1 MTVPSS
7 NVTASAAESCGDGKY
22 ASSRLATSLS
32 AVTLAARSRREPRNK
47 CHGKYLHVVM
57 SLRKRPLG
65 CGALYHLANS
75 RSRKARA
82 CLFLRIDWETGTQG
96 RESEVGA
103 ARPRKLTMCGRP
115 ADPLCAGVARI
126 ALLALQRSKGNML
139 PIAERGQGLC
149 ARPVWWLG
157 GWVTGAPGERG
168 KWGGLGMS
176 HFYRRRH
183 ARSP

>member
-7 NVTASAAESCGDGKY
+7 SVTTNAAESRSGKY
-22 ASSRLATSLS
+22 AISHVTTLLS
-32 AVTLAARSRREPRNK
+32 APTLAARSRREARSK
-47 CHGKYLHVVM
+47 CQGNRLHPVM
-57 SLRKRPLG
+57 SLRKRPFG
-65 CGALYHLANS
+65 CGASYHLANS
-75 RSRKARA
+75 RSRKRRA
-82 CLFLRIDWETGTQG
+82 CLFLCIDWETGTQG

-149 ARPVWWLG
+149 ARPV
-157 GWVTGAPGERG
+157 
-168 KWGGLGMS
+168 
-176 HFYRRRH
+176 
-183 ARSP
+183 